1 MELNAHSEEHGG
13 IDPSELKKL
22 GIAPVDLI
30 DFSVN
35 SNPFGPSPRVLNAI
49 QSVDISTYPDR
60 HCTGLK
66 EALAQSN
73 QVSPEHILI
82 GNGTAELIWLIVLSS
97 LKPGD
102 KVLIVGPTFGE
113 YRRAATAVGAQVQ
126 EIRAEP
132 PRFFPPVDQVIKSIE
147 RDRPRLVF
155 LCNPSNPTG
164 VCLSSDVIEMMRKT
178 CDANTTLVLDEAYC
192 AFTDR
197 CCDTVLPGGN
207 HLVLR
212 SMTKDFALAGL
223 RLGYV
228 IGDPALIER
237 IKHFQ
242 PAWSVNS
249 LAQAA
254 GIAAIMDEHYYQSTL
269 SKLVQLRNAFFSQ
282 IKNLGYAMI
291 PSDVHFG
298 MIHADSPAKELRLML
313 LKSGIQVRDCTSFGL
328 PEYIR
333 ISTRKEQDNMKLIQ
347 ALKILQKNNPS
358 PHKHKEEV
366 R

>member
-1 MELNAHSEEHGG
+1 MVSKHCSEEHGG

-22 GIAPVDLI
+22 GIALADLI

-35 SNPFGPSPRVLNAI
+35 SNPFGPSPRVLEAI

-60 HCTGLK
+60 HCTGLR
-66 EALAQSN
+66 ETLAQSN
-73 QVSPEHILI
+73 QVPPDHILI
-82 GNGTAELIWLIVLSS
+82 GNGTAELIWLIAFSF

-113 YRRAATAVGAQVQ
+113 YRRAATAVGARVQ

-147 RDRPRLVF
+147 QDHPRVVF
-155 LCNPSNPTG
+155 LCNPNNPTG
-164 VCLSSDVIEMMRKT
+164 ICLGSNVIEKLSKACET
-178 CDANTTLVLDEAYC
+178 NTILVLDEAYRTF
-192 AFTDR
+192 ANQR
-197 CCDTVLPGGN
+197 CDTELPGSN
-207 HLVLR
+207 HLLLR

-223 RLGYV
+223 RLGYI
-228 IGDPALIER
+228 IGDPVLIEQ

-254 GIAAIMDEHYYQSTL
+254 GIAAILDEDYYQSTL
-269 SKLVQLRNAFFSQ
+269 CELTQLRNVFFSRL
-282 IKNLGYAMI
+282 KDSRYALV

-298 MIHADSPAKELRLML
+298 IIHTNYPAKTLRLFL

-333 ISTRKEQDNMKLIQ
+333 ISTRKEPDNIKLLE
-347 ALKILQKNNPS
+347 ALNSILNN
-358 PHKHKEEV
+358 